1 MKSNLAQKL
10 DQEKHPSLSRDN
22 TLLSELSIRDV
33 VVINKQGHK
42 FSLVFKRLLWL
53 ASHKACAYC
62 GLEIQTHEEM
72 RVDHYLPKGSLNSES
87 IYNYVSCCKTCNS
100 VKCNKSLEDFRF
112 RLAVY
117 KSRLRGVISPSQA
130 QQLVDLGVDLPIE
143 IQDFY
148 FEKIISGGVL

>member
-1 MKSNLAQKL
+1 MKSNLAQKP
-10 DQEKHPSLSRDN
+10 DQEKHPCLSRDN
-22 TLLSELSIRDV
+22 TLLNELSIRDV

-53 ASHKACAYC
+53 ASNRSCAYC
-62 GLEIQTHEEM
+62 GVDIETHEEM
-72 RVDHYLPKGSLNSES
+72 RVDHYLPKGSLDSEC
-87 IYNYVSCCKTCNS
+87 INNYVSCCKTCNS
-100 VKCNKSLEDFRF
+100 IKCNKSLEDFRF

-117 KSRLRGVISPSQA
+117 KSQLRGIISPSQA

-148 FEKIISGGVL
+148 FEKAAEGGAL